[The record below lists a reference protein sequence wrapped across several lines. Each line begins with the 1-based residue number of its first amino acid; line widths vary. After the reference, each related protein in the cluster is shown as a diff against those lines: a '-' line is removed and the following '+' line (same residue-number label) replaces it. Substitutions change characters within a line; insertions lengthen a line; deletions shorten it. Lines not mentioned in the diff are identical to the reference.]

1 MYKLSQ
7 IESIGVKFREL
18 LQKAGIEDQEQ
29 LLAACSQRGGRQT
42 LAKETGINPKLILK
56 WTQQADLARI
66 NGIGEEYAE
75 LLEHSGVDSVPTLA
89 QFSPE
94 KLFNTMQQVNE
105 QTKLVRVMPSITKV
119 ESWIEQAQTLPP
131 IVE

>member
-7 IESIGVKFREL
+7 LESIGVKFREL

-29 LLAACSQRGGRQT
+29 LLAACSQRSGRQA

-75 LLEHSGVDSVPTLA
+75 LLEFSGVDSVQTLA
-89 QFSPE
+89 QFTPE
-94 KLFNTMQQVNE
+94 KLFQTMLQVNE
-105 QTKLVRVMPSITKV
+105 QANLVRAMPSMTKI
-119 ESWIEQAQTLPP
+119 ESWIEQAQTLPSML
-131 IVE
+131 E